1 MQGCMH
7 PLSLLICRSLQNCEY
22 MLCDKLHSGARIGLL
37 RITAHFIEIGDIV
50 GGTLLGRN
58 ARLGFKF
65 AYVEDRKG
73 ADGNG
78 V

>member
-1 MQGCMH
+1 MG
-7 PLSLLICRSLQNCEY
+7 
-22 MLCDKLHSGARIGLL
+22 GA
-37 RITAHFIEIGDIV
+37 
-50 GGTLLGRN
+50 LLGRN